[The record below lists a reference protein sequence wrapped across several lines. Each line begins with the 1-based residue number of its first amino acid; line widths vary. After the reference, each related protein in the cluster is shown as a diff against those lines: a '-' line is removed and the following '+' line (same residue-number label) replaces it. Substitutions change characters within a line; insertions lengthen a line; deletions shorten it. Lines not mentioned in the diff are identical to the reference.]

1 MKKKKL
7 SSIIAVIALLSLN
20 NNALADDAET
30 IVSVSEEKV
39 TTKVALTDWDSYN
52 TYVYDINITTATS
65 LNTLGSTATGVGNT
79 TGATT
84 INGNSVN
91 IQSTTSALDPSA
103 LVISGQNGDSIPGT
117 ATGAYPLIPN
127 GTGVLITGAGQGSG
141 SDVYIASQ
149 DGRAAISVTNTGVQ
163 IISPAGTS
171 GTPIN
176 VSSTNT
182 YGVAGANNTG
192 SVTNNFGTGGSGT
205 SGVGGVTQTTTN
217 NIGGGGGSNSQVNN
231 TFGGGSSSSTGLVSN
246 TIGSSVSGGGTVTN
260 SFGGGTGTSINNIG
274 GGSGISTTTIGST
287 TVGSSVQNQA
297 GNSSSTL
304 SNGVSTTS
312 VQSGGGVGNSIL
324 SGGTTTSA
332 NSGTVLNGATG
343 TFAVVD
349 QNGKITY
356 ITGTATQSVTATTLT
371 NGLGNTNGLIVTE
384 TQATLSGGTQS
395 SSMTL
400 NDNGAT
406 FSNSSNGQPIQVHG
420 VADGTSNFDA
430 VNVRQ
435 LNAVMIG
442 ISGVAAMTNIPTL
455 ASDKK
460 FNIGAGIGGFDNQS
474 AIAIGGNVRINEQLV
489 TKATVSRGLT
499 SNDSN
504 ISTTTWGVGVAL
516 SF

>member
-20 NNALADDAET
+20 NNALAADA
-30 IVSVSEEKV
+30 ISPVSLNCATNYNIDRTY
-39 TTKVALTDWDSYN
+39 TTTCSSNNPK
-52 TYVYDINITTATS
+52 ATS
-65 LNTLGSTATGVGNT
+65 LNTSDSTATGVGNT

-117 ATGAYPLIPN
+117 ATGDYPLIPA

-149 DGRAAISVTNTGVQ
+149 DGRAAISVTNTGVR

-182 YGVAGANNTG
+182 YGVAGAYNTG
-192 SVTNNFGTGGSGT
+192 SVTNNFGNGDSTSNGS
-205 SGVGGVTQTTTN
+205 
-217 NIGGGGGSNSQVNN
+217 
-231 TFGGGSSSSTGLVSN
+231 VSN
-246 TIGSSVSGGGTVTN
+246 TIGSSASGGGTVTN

-297 GNSSSTL
+297 GYSSSTL

-312 VQSGGGVGNSIL
+312 VRSGEGVGNSIL

-371 NGLGNTNGLIVTE
+371 NGLGNTHGLIVTE

-442 ISGVAAMTNIPTL
+442 ISGVAAMTNIPAL

-489 TKATVSRGLT
+489 TKASVSRGLT